1 MEMQSR
7 RWGQQGLQD
16 LWSMVVDLF
25 SWRLDCRYWV
35 LLLLPDMLFISF
47 PAAMKD
53 PITFWSNLVAVLV
66 PVSFT
71 PDS

>member
-1 MEMQSR
+1 
-7 RWGQQGLQD
+7 
-16 LWSMVVDLF
+16 MVVDLF

-53 PITFWSNLVAVLV
+53 PITFWSNLVAVSV